1 MDDHLLVQEGSNSK
15 PGLPTVNNDDVHNPA
30 AFPPVLPPPVPAIFN
45 RHPSQV
51 SVGPLTAAT
60 AGPTGVGGGVSGDS
74 RSFSTCPA
82 ASAEN
87 NVPVT
92 AASNTA
98 HPNMNHVA
106 PNQPESADCQVGK
119 HLHTFQNPP
128 TQSSILGIQ
137 NDNVTCGG
145 GGQKQGKSH
154 TLQHV
159 NCKLF

>member
-30 AFPPVLPPPVPAIFN
+30 AFPPVLPPPVPPIFN

-51 SVGPLTAAT
+51 SVGPLTPAT
-60 AGPTGVGGGVSGDS
+60 AGPTVGGGVSSDS

-92 AASNTA
+92 AASNTS

-106 PNQPESADCQVGK
+106 PNQPESADCQVGICIY
-119 HLHTFQNPP
+119 TFQERLI
-128 TQSSILGIQ
+128 QSCL
-137 NDNVTCGG
+137 
-145 GGQKQGKSH
+145 
-154 TLQHV
+154 L
-159 NCKLF
+159 L

>member
-15 PGLPTVNNDDVHNPA
+15 PGLPTVNNDDVHNSA

-51 SVGPLTAAT
+51 SVGSLTAAT
-60 AGPTGVGGGVSGDS
+60 AGPTGVGGGVSGDIG
-74 RSFSTCPA
+74 SFSTCPA

-106 PNQPESADCQVGK
+106 PNQPESADCQVGN
-119 HLHTFQNPP
+119 HLHVSKNT
-128 TQSSILGIQ
+128 
-137 NDNVTCGG
+137 
-145 GGQKQGKSH
+145 H
-154 TLQHV
+154 T
-159 NCKLF
+159 KLATLEYKML